1 MTYTQI
7 FILIL
12 IVHFLADFALQTH
25 EQATKKSTEMKW
37 LLYHISTYTFVWSIV
52 FFILPIREGVNNF
65 FGWWIFTLLIFL
77 THFLTD
83 FITSRIG
90 TPFWKNND
98 PHNGFVVVGA
108 DQVVHY
114 VTLWAILLEFTKIV
128 V

>member
-12 IVHFLADFALQTH
+12 IVHFLADFTLQTH
-25 EQATKKSTEMKW
+25 EQATKKSSEIKW
-37 LLYHISTYTFVWSIV
+37 LLYHITTYTFVWSIT
-52 FFILPIREGVNNF
+52 FFILPIREGLYNF
-65 FGWWIFTLLIFL
+65 YGWWIFTLLIFL

-90 TPFWKNND
+90 KPFWKNND
-98 PHNGFVVVGA
+98 FHNGFVVVGA

-114 VTLWAILLEFTKIV
+114 ITLWVILLKFTKIV

>member
-25 EQATKKSTEMKW
+25 EQATKKSSEIKW
-37 LLYHISTYTFVWSIV
+37 LLYHITTYTFVWSIT
-52 FFILPIREGVNNF
+52 FFILPIREGLYNF
-65 FGWWIFTLLIFL
+65 YGWWIFTLLIFL

-90 TPFWKNND
+90 KPFWKNND
-98 PHNGFVVVGA
+98 FHNGFVVVGA

-114 VTLWAILLEFTKIV
+114 ITLWVILLKFTKIV